1 MRFNLNQRGVDQV
14 VNGPK
19 VTAFLNVAGDAVQT
33 TVESQAS
40 AFAQTRD
47 FATSIDQTPV
57 ERGPNGPRKTV
68 FSRDWFAHGI
78 EFGSINN
85 VAYAPFR
92 RAVASLGLRLEGG
105 GERR

>member
-19 VTAFLNVAGDAVQT
+19 VTAFLNTAGATVKSR
-33 TVESQAS
+33 VESQA
-40 AFAQTRD
+40 APFARTRR
-47 FATSIDQTPV
+47 FSKSIVKNPV
-57 ERGPNGPRKTV
+57 EKGPNGPRVTV
-68 FSRDWFAHGI
+68 HSTDFAAHI
-78 EFGSINN
+78 VEFGSINN